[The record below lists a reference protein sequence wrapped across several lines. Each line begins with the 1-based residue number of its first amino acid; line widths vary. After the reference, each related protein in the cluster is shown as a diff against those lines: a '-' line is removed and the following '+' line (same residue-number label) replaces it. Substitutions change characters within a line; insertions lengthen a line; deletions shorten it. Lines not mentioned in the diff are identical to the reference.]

1 MIFGLMSGEY
11 WIDPNE
17 GDTRDAILVHCDMPN
32 RATCL
37 LPRPE
42 KSPEINY
49 IGEEQEIW
57 LGEIQN
63 GMKVSYFGNA
73 ICVIFFN
80 FIFYFT

>member
-1 MIFGLMSGEY
+1 
-11 WIDPNE
+11 
-17 GDTRDAILVHCDMPN
+17 MPN

-63 GMKVSYFGNA
+63 GMKV
-73 ICVIFFN
+73 CH
-80 FIFYFT
+80 FYLQYINI